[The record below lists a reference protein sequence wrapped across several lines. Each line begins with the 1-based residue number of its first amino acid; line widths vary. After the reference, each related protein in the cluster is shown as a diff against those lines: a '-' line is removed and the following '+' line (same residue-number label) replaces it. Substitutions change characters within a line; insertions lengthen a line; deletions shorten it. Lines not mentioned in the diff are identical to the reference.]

1 MGSPLTMTATVCAC
15 NGEPQPIKISAA
27 AQPRIRGERRCKI
40 LMVVMIIFAI
50 STDSNWIRDPGT
62 TLRQRQS
69 RLYWMPDAP
78 AEEDV
83 LPSVRR
89 PICSMNAWLSTGG
102 VGPAEDWQ
110 DVT

>member
-1 MGSPLTMTATVCAC
+1 MTATVCAC

-27 AQPRIRGERRCKI
+27 AQPRIRGRCKI

-83 LPSVRR
+83 LASVRR

-102 VGPAEDWQ
+102 VVPAEYW
-110 DVT
+110 